1 MVIPGRSRLLP
12 SGLMA
17 QPILDSKVLSL
28 SLQTLVEEEP
38 LQSLFS
44 PVLQEVFITVTDFR

>member
-1 MVIPGRSRLLP
+1 
-12 SGLMA
+12 MA